1 MITVYFF
8 MVASLLVGLLMI
20 FRMRKEDKLYLF
32 LGIGLILLSVW
43 LFVNKQL
50 DGLLSTGVYAWIG
63 RGVLAVVA
71 VVLGYFFW
79 QEEKKRR
86 AAQALERAQ
95 AAPEEEPYDPE
106 TAVLLKDTEEE
117 EEEAPDP
124 IREDEE
130 K

>member
-50 DGLLSTGVYAWIG
+50 DGLLSTGIYAWIG

-95 AAPEEEPYDPE
+95 TAPEEEPYDPE
-106 TAVLLKDTEEE
+106 TAVLLRDIE